1 MSQTLGIDFAW
12 GKPDPA
18 AVKAAG
24 YTFVIG
30 YISRDPTKDLTRDQA
45 LAYQAQG
52 LGVLLVWE
60 WTSGRALAG
69 ADAGIADAK
78 EAVGKAQ
85 GRGYPDDVPILFA
98 DDTDSTAA
106 QVRPYFAAIS
116 SVRPCSGAYGP
127 YKVVDPLLADGTVR
141 FGWQACA
148 WATRDADGREIISQ
162 RAHLYQRLRPTTALQ
177 GSFDEDVL
185 LKPLPMWTSTA
196 QPLPVQPAPTPIPVP
211 IPAQPNP
218 RTGGT
223 GVYIFRVSDGPNLGF
238 EIYDYGY
245 GPVHI
250 NGPESAELIA
260 GGVKVLGI
268 SSATFT
274 ARFPALAS

>member
-1 MSQTLGIDFAW
+1 MTQTLGIDFAW

-30 YISRDPTKDLTRDQA
+30 YISRDPTKDLTREQA

-78 EAVGKAQ
+78 EAIGKAQ

-98 DDTDSTAA
+98 DDTDSTAV
-106 QVRPYFAAIS
+106 QVRPYFGAIS
-116 SVRPCSGAYGP
+116 SIRPCSGAYGP
-127 YKVVDPLLADGTVR
+127 YKVVDPLLADGTIR
-141 FGWQACA
+141 FGWQTCA
-148 WATRDADGREIISQ
+148 WGTMDADGREIISQ

-185 LKPLPMWTSTA
+185 LRPLPMWTSSI
-196 QPLPVQPAPTPIPVP
+196 QPPAPTPTPVP
-211 IPAQPNP
+211 IPAQPT
-218 RTGGT
+218 RTGARMWDR
-223 GVYIFRVSDGPNLGF
+223 ILRVTDGPAKDV
-238 EIYDYGY
+238 EIYDFGNGQ

-250 NGPESAELIA
+250 DGPESIELTSDPYPIPVKPISGA
-260 GGVKVLGI
+260 LFAKRYPGV
-268 SSATFT
+268 S
-274 ARFPALAS
+274 